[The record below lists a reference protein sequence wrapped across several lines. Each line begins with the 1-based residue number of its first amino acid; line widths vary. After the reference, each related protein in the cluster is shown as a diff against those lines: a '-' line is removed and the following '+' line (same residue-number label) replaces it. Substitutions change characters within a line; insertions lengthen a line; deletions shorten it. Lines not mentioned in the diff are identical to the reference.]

1 MHFSKKGIVHS
12 AIVMASMTVM
22 FLLRQMCLFLGK
34 IYMLRILQWFLKLKE
49 SSAYD
54 WMWKSQNMKSYE
66 YDNHLSCHHW

>member
-1 MHFSKKGIVHS
+1 
-12 AIVMASMTVM
+12 MASMTVM

-54 WMWKSQNMKSYE
+54 WMRKSQNMKSYE
-66 YDNHLSCHHW
+66 YDDHLSRHHW